1 MSNPP
6 QPTGFSISATAIR
19 RHIGTLMLTIAI
31 FVMGAFYISR
41 LQVDLLPSIVY
52 PRIGVQVNI
61 PGITPEVAI
70 TEVTKPLEESLAVT
84 EGVNQLFS
92 RTREGQV
99 RVDLFFEAGSDVNQA
114 LNDTVA
120 SFNRGRSRLPEDI
133 EDARIFKFD
142 PSQFPIYEF
151 ALTSPSLSLAQ
162 LRLFADEEL
171 GRELSIVP
179 GVAGVDVVG
188 GVREEVQVNL
198 NLQRLQSLG
207 INVDDVLSAL
217 RDRNID
223 ISGGRLRDGSV
234 EPLTR
239 AVGKFQ
245 DAKEIANLSFTV
257 RSAATS
263 AAITDG
269 SGTANRQVYL
279 RDFAEVIDGTEE
291 QRVFTALNG
300 QPAVRLLITKQ
311 PDANTIEV
319 VDRVKEKIDALKS
332 SGLIPSDAEV
342 TATIDESRL
351 IRASV
356 ANVTSSGVIGA
367 GLAAIAVFLFLGSLR
382 QTLIITLAIP
392 LASLAAVICMGIFG
406 FSLNLFSLGGLA
418 LGVGIVVD
426 NSIVMLE
433 NITIGIEKLKK
444 QHKLAKL
451 TNRDDQGDQQYGE
464 EYGDHQSNPDNQRP
478 LTANDVILQS
488 QNSSTEVESALIAS
502 TSTNLVVIFPFLL
515 LGGFLALLFN
525 QLILT
530 ISFAVVASIAVAVT
544 VVPMMASRL
553 LAIPWSSNLNQTWFM
568 LEFERRF
575 AAATLSYAGLLAR
588 IVQYRLLVIVA
599 MFTVLGGGGALMAAQ
614 LPQEIIP
621 QVRTGDVSVNA
632 QFPPGTTLAQNIEV
646 MEMIDEILLKQPE
659 TAYSFTTLGGGSF
672 GSNVTANPLRSGS
685 TITLKPNADLTGF
698 VSRVNREIARLNLAG
713 VRVRVNPG
721 QVRGIIVN
729 NSPVPRTDIDVVLQ
743 GSNPEV
749 LAQAGAEVL
758 SALEKNV
765 KGANFRPDVDDRQ
778 PEVQIIPDWER
789 VQALGLSTQSIGST
803 LQAAITGSVPTQ
815 LQRGDRLIDV
825 RVQIDPTQRQNASQ
839 LQQVP
844 LFVSN
849 NRPIRLADVATLK
862 EGRAPGEIQRIN
874 QRQVFLLLGSI
885 ERGASLSD
893 ALKQTET
900 TIASL
905 SLPEGV
911 AVLPSSAK
919 EANENLSKS
928 FGVLG
933 VLAAFLVFVVMAVQ
947 YNSLLDPLVIML
959 TIPLALA
966 GGIVGLFVTKQSINV
981 MVVIGVILL
990 IGIVVNNAIVLVE
1003 LANQVRE
1010 EQKCSRLQAILQA
1023 APTRLRPILMTTI
1036 TTVVGA
1042 FPLAL
1047 GMGDGGEF
1055 LQPLGIVIFSG
1066 LALATL
1072 LTLFLIPCSYVLI
1085 HELNWTNI
1093 GKRFGLKSSKANK
1106 AKAQGSRK

>member
-1 MSNPP
+1 MSNPNSP
-6 QPTGFSISATAIR
+6 KPTGFSISATAIR

-31 FVMGAFYISR
+31 FVMGAFYVTR

-70 TEVTKPLEESLAVT
+70 TEVTKPLEEVLAIT

-99 RVDLFFEAGSDVNQA
+99 RVDLFFEAGSNVDQA
-114 LNDTVA
+114 LNDAVA
-120 SFNRGRSRLPEDI
+120 SFNRGRSRLPDEVEDV
-133 EDARIFKFD
+133 RIFKFD
-142 PSQFPIYEF
+142 PSQLPVYEF
-151 ALTSPSLSLAQ
+151 ALTSPSLSLPQ
-162 LRLFADEEL
+162 LRIFADDEL
-171 GRELSIVP
+171 SRELAVVP

-198 NLQRLQSLG
+198 DLQRLQSAG
-207 INVDDVLSAL
+207 VNVDDVLNAL

-223 ISGGRLRDGSV
+223 ISGGRLRDGTV

-239 AVGKFQ
+239 AIGKFNNAQ
-245 DAKEIANLSFTV
+245 EIAGLSFIV
-257 RSAATS
+257 RSSTGAQS
-263 AAITDG
+263 
-269 SGTANRQVYL
+269 RQVYL
-279 RDFAEVIDGTEE
+279 RDFAEIIDGTEE
-291 QRVFTALNG
+291 QRVFTTLNG
-300 QPAVRLLITKQ
+300 QSAVRLLVTKQ

-319 VDRVKEKIDALKS
+319 IDRVKQKIAALRA
-332 SGLIPSDAEV
+332 SGLVPSDAEV
-342 TATIDESRL
+342 TPTIDESRL

-356 ANVTSSGVIGA
+356 ANVTTSGVIGS
-367 GLAAIAVFLFLGSLR
+367 GLAAASVFLFLGSLR

-433 NITIGIEKLKK
+433 NITIGIDKVRKRNGGNAEF
-444 QHKLAKL
+444 
-451 TNRDDQGDQQYGE
+451 DQIIDQAQ
-464 EYGDHQSNPDNQRP
+464 
-478 LTANDVILQS
+478 V
-488 QNSSTEVESALIAS
+488 SSTEVESALIAS
-502 TSTNLVVIFPFLL
+502 TSTNLVVILPFLL

-530 ISFAVVASIAVAVT
+530 ISFAVLASIVVAIT

-553 LAIPWSSNLNQTWFM
+553 LAIPWSSRLNETWFM
-568 LEFERRF
+568 RGFERRF
-575 AAATLSYAGLLAR
+575 AAATSGYAGFLVR
-588 IVQYRLLVIVA
+588 ILQYRLLVIVA
-599 MFTVLGGGGALMAAQ
+599 LFAILGGGGFALARQ

-621 QVRTGDVSVNA
+621 QVKTGDVSVNA
-632 QFPPGTTLAQNIEV
+632 QFPPGTTLAQNRVV

-659 TAYSFTTLGGGSF
+659 TAYSFLTIGGTAF
-672 GSNVTANPLRSGS
+672 GSNVTANPLRAGS

-698 VSRVNREIARLNLAG
+698 IRQVNQQIARLNLAG
-713 VRVRVNPG
+713 IRVRVNPG

-743 GSNPEV
+743 GGNPEV
-749 LAQAGAEVL
+749 LAQAGTEVL
-758 SALEKNV
+758 RALEQNV
-765 KGANFRPDVDDRQ
+765 KGANFRPDTDARQ
-778 PEVQIIPDWER
+778 PEVQIVPNWER
-789 VQALGLSTQSIGST
+789 LQALGLSTKEIGSA
-803 LQAAITGSVPTQ
+803 LQTGLTGSVPTQ

-825 RVQIDPTQRQNASQ
+825 RVQLDAQSRKNASQ
-839 LQQVP
+839 LQQLP
-844 LFVSN
+844 LFVAN
-849 NRPIRLADVATLK
+849 NQPVRLGDVATIR

-874 QRQVFLLLGSI
+874 QRQVYLLLGSL
-885 ERGASLSD
+885 ERGAGLSD
-893 ALKQTET
+893 ALKQTDQA
-900 TIASL
+900 IAEID
-905 SLPEGV
+905 LPDGV

-919 EANENLSKS
+919 QANENLSGA
-928 FGVLG
+928 FGTLG
-933 VLAAFLVFVVMAVQ
+933 LLAAFLVFVVMAVQ

-966 GGIVGLFVTKQSINV
+966 GGIIGLSVTNSSINV

-1003 LANQVRE
+1003 LANQVRD
-1010 EQKCSRLQAILQA
+1010 EQKCSRMQAMLQA

-1047 GMGDGGEF
+1047 GGGEGGEF

-1072 LTLFLIPCSYVLI
+1072 LTLFLIPCSYVVI
-1085 HELNWTNI
+1085 HELSW
-1093 GKRFGLKSSKANK
+1093 KKVAKLVPSKVSVK
-1106 AKAQGSRK
+1106 D

>member
-1 MSNPP
+1 MSAPNSPIP
-6 QPTGFSISATAIR
+6 KPTGFSISAIAIR
-19 RHIGTLMLTIAI
+19 RHIGTLMLTLAI

-70 TEVTKPLEESLAVT
+70 TEVTKPLEEALALT

-99 RVDLFFEAGSDVNQA
+99 RVDLFFQAGSDVNQA

-120 SFNRGRSRLPEDI
+120 SFNRGRSQLPDDI

-151 ALTSPSLSLAQ
+151 ALTSPSRSLSD

-171 GRELSIVP
+171 TRELSIVP

-188 GVREEVQVNL
+188 GVREEIQVNL
-198 NLQRLQSLG
+198 DLQRLQSVG
-207 INVDDVLSAL
+207 VNISDVLNAL
-217 RDRNID
+217 RDRNVD
-223 ISGGRLRDGSV
+223 VSGGRLRDGAV

-239 AVGKFQ
+239 AIGKFRNV
-245 DAKEIANLSFTV
+245 KELEGLSFIV
-257 RSAATS
+257 RNPNTS
-263 AAITDG
+263 SNSSSNTNTT
-269 SGTANRQVYL
+269 TAPKQVYL
-279 RDFAEVIDGTEE
+279 RDFADIIDGTEE
-291 QRVFTALNG
+291 QRIFTTLNG
-300 QPAVRLLITKQ
+300 QEAVRLLVTKQ

-319 VDRVKEKIDALKS
+319 IDRVKAKIEALQS
-332 SGLIPSDAEV
+332 SGLIPSDAEL
-342 TATIDESRL
+342 TATLDESKL
-351 IRASV
+351 IKASV
-356 ANVTSSGVIGA
+356 ANVTFSGIVGS

-392 LASLAAVICMGIFG
+392 LATLAAIICMGIFG

-433 NITIGIEKLKK
+433 NITIGIEKIRK
-444 QHKLAKL
+444 QKG
-451 TNRDDQGDQQYGE
+451 GD
-464 EYGDHQSNPDNQRP
+464 PDFNEII
-478 LTANDVILQS
+478 DQS
-488 QNSSTEVESALIAS
+488 QASSTEIESALIAS

-515 LGGFLALLFN
+515 LGGFLSLLFN

-530 ISFAVVASIAVAVT
+530 ISFAVLASIAVAVT

-553 LAIPWSSNLNQTWFM
+553 LAIPWSSRLNETWFM
-568 LEFERRF
+568 RGFERRF
-575 AAATLSYAGLLAR
+575 AAATLGYAGFLAR
-588 IVQYRLLVIVA
+588 IIQYRLLIVIGLFVL
-599 MFTVLGGGGALMAAQ
+599 LGGGGFLMGRQ

-621 QVRTGDVSVNA
+621 QVKTGDVNLNA
-632 QFPPGTTLAQNIEV
+632 QFPASTTLAENRKV
-646 MEMIDEILLKQPE
+646 MTIVDEILIKQPE
-659 TAYSFTTLGGGSF
+659 TAYAFTTVGGGSF
-672 GSNVTANPLRSGS
+672 GNNVTSNPLRSGS

-698 VSRVNREIARLNLAG
+698 VSRVNQEIGRLNLAG
-713 VRVRVNPG
+713 VRIRVNPG

-743 GSNPEV
+743 GSNPEL
-749 LAQAGAEVL
+749 LAQAGTEVL
-758 SALEKNV
+758 SAIEKSV
-765 KGANFRPDVDDRQ
+765 KGANFRPDTDARQ

-789 VQALGLSTQSIGST
+789 LQALGLSTQAIGST
-803 LQAAITGSVPTQ
+803 LETAITGSVPTQ

-825 RVQIDPTQRQNASQ
+825 RVQLDPTLRKNASQ

-849 NRPIRLADVATLK
+849 NRPVRLADVSTIR
-862 EGRAPGEIQRIN
+862 EGRAPSEIQRIN
-874 QRQVFLLLGSI
+874 QRQVYLLLGSL

-893 ALKQTET
+893 ALKQTEQA
-900 TIASL
+900 IASVD
-905 SLPEGV
+905 LPDGV
-911 AVLPSSAK
+911 TVLPSSAK
-919 EANENLSKS
+919 EANDNLSGA

-933 VLAAFLVFVVMAVQ
+933 LLASFLVFVVMAVQ

-966 GGIVGLFVTKQSINV
+966 GGIIGLYVTNSSINV

-1003 LANQVRE
+1003 LANQLLE
-1010 EQKCSRLQAILQA
+1010 EQKCSRIQAMLQA

-1047 GMGDGGEF
+1047 GGGDGGEF

-1066 LALATL
+1066 LALATI
-1072 LTLFLIPCSYVLI
+1072 LTLFLIPCSYVLM
-1085 HELNWTNI
+1085 HELSW
-1093 GKRFGLKSSKANK
+1093 
-1106 AKAQGSRK
+1106 AKARKLVPIKISSRNKRLTNR

>member
-1 MSNPP
+1 MNAPNSPIP
-6 QPTGFSISATAIR
+6 KPSGFSISSIAIR

-70 TEVTKPLEESLAVT
+70 TEVTKPLEEALALT

-99 RVDLFFEAGSDVNQA
+99 RVDLFFQAGSDVNQA

-120 SFNRGRSRLPEDI
+120 SFNRGRSQLPENI

-151 ALTSPSLSLAQ
+151 ALTSPSRSLSD

-171 GRELSIVP
+171 SRELSIVP

-188 GVREEVQVNL
+188 GVREEIQVNL
-198 NLQRLQSLG
+198 DLQRLQSVG
-207 INVDDVLSAL
+207 VSISDVLNTL
-217 RDRNID
+217 RDRNVD
-223 ISGGRLRDGSV
+223 VSGGRLRDGAV

-239 AVGKFQ
+239 AIGKFSNV
-245 DAKEIANLSFTV
+245 KELEGLSFIV
-257 RSAATS
+257 RSPITSSNSSSSGSSNTNTAT
-263 AAITDG
+263 APK
-269 SGTANRQVYL
+269 QVYL
-279 RDFAEVIDGTEE
+279 RDFADIIDGSEE
-291 QRVFTALNG
+291 QRIFTTLNG
-300 QPAVRLLITKQ
+300 QEAVRLLVTKQ

-319 VDRVKEKIDALKS
+319 IDRVKAKIQTLQS
-332 SGLIPSDAEV
+332 SGLIPNDAEL
-342 TATIDESRL
+342 TPTLDESKL

-356 ANVTSSGVIGA
+356 ANVTSSGIFGA
-367 GLAAIAVFLFLGSLR
+367 SLASIAVFLFLGSLR
-382 QTLIITLAIP
+382 QTLIISLAIP
-392 LASLAAVICMGIFG
+392 LATLAAIICMGIFG

-433 NITIGIEKLKK
+433 NITIGIEKIRKRK
-444 QHKLAKL
+444 
-451 TNRDDQGDQQYGE
+451 GD
-464 EYGDHQSNPDNQRP
+464 NPDFNEII
-478 LTANDVILQS
+478 NQS
-488 QNSSTEVESALIAS
+488 QESSTEIESALIAS

-515 LGGFLALLFN
+515 LGGFLSLLFN

-530 ISFAVVASIAVAVT
+530 ISFAVGASIAIAVT
-544 VVPMMASRL
+544 VVPMLASRL
-553 LAIPWSSNLNQTWFM
+553 LAIPWSSRLNETRFM
-568 LEFERRF
+568 RGFERRF
-575 AAATLSYAGLLAR
+575 SAATLRYAGFLAR
-588 IVQYRLLVIVA
+588 IVQYRLLVVIGLFVL
-599 MFTVLGGGGALMAAQ
+599 LGGTGFLMGRQ

-621 QVRTGDVSVNA
+621 QVKTGDVNLNA
-632 QFPPGTTLAQNIEV
+632 QFPASTTLAENQKV
-646 MEMIDEILLKQPE
+646 MKLVDEILIKQPE
-659 TAYSFTTLGGGSF
+659 TAYAFTTVGGGSF
-672 GSNVTANPLRSGS
+672 GNNVTSNPLRSGS
-685 TITLKPNADLTGF
+685 TITLKPNADLVDF
-698 VSRVNREIARLNLAG
+698 VSRVNQEIGRLNLAG
-713 VRVRVNPG
+713 VRIRVNPG

-729 NSPVPRTDIDVVLQ
+729 NSPVPRTDIDVILQ
-743 GSNPEV
+743 GSSPEL
-749 LAQAGAEVL
+749 LAQAGTDVL
-758 SALEKNV
+758 SALEKSV
-765 KGANFRPDVDDRQ
+765 KGANFRPDTDARQ

-789 VQALGLSTQSIGST
+789 LQALGLSTQAIGST
-803 LQAAITGSVPTQ
+803 LQTAITGSVPTQ

-825 RVQIDPTQRQNASQ
+825 RVQLDPALRKNASQ

-849 NRPIRLADVATLK
+849 NRPIRLADVSK
-862 EGRAPGEIQRIN
+862 IQEGRAPGEIQRIN
-874 QRQVFLLLGSI
+874 QRQVYLVLGSL

-893 ALKQTET
+893 ALKQTEQA
-900 TIASL
+900 IASID
-905 SLPEGV
+905 LPDGV
-911 AVLPSSAK
+911 TVLPSTAK
-919 EANENLSKS
+919 EANDNLAGA
-928 FGVLG
+928 FGILG
-933 VLAAFLVFVVMAVQ
+933 LLASFLVFVVMAVQ

-966 GGIVGLFVTKQSINV
+966 GGIVGLYVTNSSINV

-1003 LANQVRE
+1003 LANQLRE
-1010 EQKCSRLQAILQA
+1010 EQKCSRIQAMLQA

-1047 GMGDGGEF
+1047 GSGDGGEF

-1066 LALATL
+1066 LALATI
-1072 LTLFLIPCSYVLI
+1072 LTLFLIPCSYVLM
-1085 HELNWTNI
+1085 HELSW
-1093 GKRFGLKSSKANK
+1093 
-1106 AKAQGSRK
+1106 AKVRKLVPAKLRSF

>member
-1 MSNPP
+1 MSAPNSPIP
-6 QPTGFSISATAIR
+6 KPTGFSISAIAIR
-19 RHIGTLMLTIAI
+19 RHIGTLMLTLAI

-70 TEVTKPLEESLAVT
+70 TEVTKPLEEALALT

-99 RVDLFFEAGSDVNQA
+99 RVDLFFQAGSDVNQA

-120 SFNRGRSRLPEDI
+120 SFNRGRSQLPDEI

-151 ALTSPSLSLAQ
+151 ALTSPSRSLSD

-171 GRELSIVP
+171 ARELAIVP

-188 GVREEVQVNL
+188 GVREEIQVNL
-198 NLQRLQSLG
+198 DLQRLQSAG
-207 INVDDVLSAL
+207 VNISDVLNTL
-217 RDRNID
+217 RDRNVD
-223 ISGGRLRDGSV
+223 VSGGRLRDGSI

-239 AVGKFQ
+239 AIGKFSNV
-245 DAKEIANLSFTV
+245 KELEGLSFIV
-257 RSAATS
+257 RSPNPNT
-263 AAITDG
+263 AITPK
-269 SGTANRQVYL
+269 QVYL
-279 RDFAEVIDGTEE
+279 RDFADIIDGTEE
-291 QRVFTALNG
+291 QRVFTTLNG
-300 QPAVRLLITKQ
+300 QEAVRLLITKQ

-319 VDRVKEKIDALKS
+319 IDRVKAKIETLQS
-332 SGLIPSDAEV
+332 NGLIPNDAEL
-342 TATIDESRL
+342 TATLDESKL

-356 ANVTSSGVIGA
+356 ANVTSSGVVGS

-382 QTLIITLAIP
+382 QTLIISLAIP
-392 LASLAAVICMGIFG
+392 LATLAAIICMGIFG

-433 NITIGIEKLKK
+433 NITIGI
-444 QHKLAKL
+444 AKI
-451 TNRDDQGDQQYGE
+451 RKRKGE
-464 EYGDHQSNPDNQRP
+464 NPNFNEIID
-478 LTANDVILQS
+478 QS
-488 QNSSTEVESALIAS
+488 QASSTEIESALIAS

-515 LGGFLALLFN
+515 LGGFLSLLFN

-530 ISFAVVASIAVAVT
+530 ISFAVLASIAIAVT

-553 LAIPWSSNLNQTWFM
+553 LAIPWSSRLNESRFM
-568 LEFERRF
+568 REFERRF
-575 AAATLSYAGLLAR
+575 AAATLGYAGFLAR
-588 IVQYRLLVIVA
+588 IVQYRLLVVIGLFVI
-599 MFTVLGGGGALMAAQ
+599 LGGGGFLMARQ

-621 QVRTGDVSVNA
+621 QVKTGDVSLNA
-632 QFPPGTTLAQNIEV
+632 QFPAGTTLAENQKV
-646 MEMIDEILLKQPE
+646 MKIVDEILIKQPE
-659 TAYSFTTLGGGSF
+659 TAYAFTTVGGGSF
-672 GSNVTANPLRSGS
+672 GNNVSSNPLRSGS
-685 TITLKPNADLTGF
+685 TITLKPNADLAGF
-698 VSRVNREIARLNLAG
+698 VSRVNREIGRLNLAG
-713 VRVRVNPG
+713 VRIRVNPG

-743 GSNPEV
+743 GSNPEL
-749 LAQAGAEVL
+749 LAQAGTEIL
-758 SALEKNV
+758 SALEKSV
-765 KGANFRPDVDDRQ
+765 KGANFRPDTDARQ
-778 PEVQIIPDWER
+778 PELQIIPDWER
-789 VQALGLSTQSIGST
+789 LQALGLSTQAIGST
-803 LQAAITGSVPTQ
+803 LQTAITGSVPTQ

-825 RVQIDPTQRQNASQ
+825 RVQLDPTLRKNASQ

-849 NRPIRLADVATLK
+849 NRPVRLADVSK
-862 EGRAPGEIQRIN
+862 IREGRAPGEIQRIN
-874 QRQVFLLLGSI
+874 QRQVYLVLGSL

-893 ALKQTET
+893 ALKQTEQA
-900 TIASL
+900 IASID
-905 SLPEGV
+905 LPDGV
-911 AVLPSSAK
+911 TVLPSSAK
-919 EANENLSKS
+919 EANDNLSGA
-928 FGVLG
+928 FGILG
-933 VLAAFLVFVVMAVQ
+933 LLASFLVFVVMAVQ

-966 GGIVGLFVTKQSINV
+966 GGIVGLYVTNSSINV

-1003 LANQVRE
+1003 LANQLRE
-1010 EQKCSRLQAILQA
+1010 EQKCSRIQAMLQA

-1047 GMGDGGEF
+1047 GGGDGGEF

-1066 LALATL
+1066 LALATV

-1085 HELNWTNI
+1085 HEFSWAKVKKLVPA
-1093 GKRFGLKSSKANK
+1093 KVSSRN
-1106 AKAQGSRK
+1106 

>member
-1 MSNPP
+1 MSAPNSPIP
-6 QPTGFSISATAIR
+6 KPTGFSISAIAIR
-19 RHIGTLMLTIAI
+19 RHIGTLMLTLAI

-70 TEVTKPLEESLAVT
+70 TEVTKPLEEALALT

-99 RVDLFFEAGSDVNQA
+99 RVDLFFQAGSDVNQA

-120 SFNRGRSRLPEDI
+120 SFNRGRSQLPDDI

-151 ALTSPSLSLAQ
+151 ALTSPSRSLSD

-171 GRELSIVP
+171 SRELSIVP

-188 GVREEVQVNL
+188 GVREEIRVNL
-198 NLQRLQSLG
+198 DLQRLQSVG
-207 INVDDVLSAL
+207 VNISDVLNAL
-217 RDRNID
+217 RDRNVD
-223 ISGGRLRDGSV
+223 VSGGRLRDGAV

-239 AVGKFQ
+239 AIGKFRNV
-245 DAKEIANLSFTV
+245 KELEGLSFIV
-257 RSAATS
+257 RNPNTS
-263 AAITDG
+263 SNSSSNTNTT
-269 SGTANRQVYL
+269 TAPKQVYL
-279 RDFAEVIDGTEE
+279 RDFADIIDGTEE
-291 QRVFTALNG
+291 QRIFTTLNG
-300 QPAVRLLITKQ
+300 QEAVRLLVTKQ

-319 VDRVKEKIDALKS
+319 IDRVKAKIEALQS
-332 SGLIPSDAEV
+332 SGLIPSDAEL
-342 TATIDESRL
+342 TATLDESKL
-351 IRASV
+351 IKASV
-356 ANVTSSGVIGA
+356 ANVTFSGIVGS

-392 LASLAAVICMGIFG
+392 LATLAAIICMGIFG

-433 NITIGIEKLKK
+433 NITIGIEKIRK
-444 QHKLAKL
+444 QKG
-451 TNRDDQGDQQYGE
+451 GD
-464 EYGDHQSNPDNQRP
+464 PDFNEII
-478 LTANDVILQS
+478 DQS
-488 QNSSTEVESALIAS
+488 QASSTEIESALIAS

-515 LGGFLALLFN
+515 LGGFLSLLFN

-530 ISFAVVASIAVAVT
+530 ISFAVLASIAVAVT

-553 LAIPWSSNLNQTWFM
+553 LAIPWSSRLNETWFM
-568 LEFERRF
+568 RGFERRF
-575 AAATLSYAGLLAR
+575 AAATLGYAGFLAR
-588 IVQYRLLVIVA
+588 IIQYRLLIVIGLFVL
-599 MFTVLGGGGALMAAQ
+599 LGGGGFLMGRQ

-621 QVRTGDVSVNA
+621 QVKTGDVNLNA
-632 QFPPGTTLAQNIEV
+632 QFPASTTLAENRKV
-646 MEMIDEILLKQPE
+646 MTIVDEILIKQPE
-659 TAYSFTTLGGGSF
+659 TAYAFTTVGGGSF
-672 GSNVTANPLRSGS
+672 GNNVTSNPLRSGS

-698 VSRVNREIARLNLAG
+698 VSRVNQEIGRLNLAG
-713 VRVRVNPG
+713 VRIRVNPG

-743 GSNPEV
+743 GSNPEL
-749 LAQAGAEVL
+749 LAQAGTEVL
-758 SALEKNV
+758 SAIEKSV
-765 KGANFRPDVDDRQ
+765 KGANFRPDTDARQ

-789 VQALGLSTQSIGST
+789 LQALGLSTQAIGST
-803 LQAAITGSVPTQ
+803 LETAITGSVPTQ

-825 RVQIDPTQRQNASQ
+825 RVQLDPTLRKNASQ

-849 NRPIRLADVATLK
+849 NRPVRLADVSTIR
-862 EGRAPGEIQRIN
+862 EGRAPSEIQRIN
-874 QRQVFLLLGSI
+874 QRQVYLLLGSL

-893 ALKQTET
+893 ALKQTEQA
-900 TIASL
+900 IASVD
-905 SLPEGV
+905 LPDGV
-911 AVLPSSAK
+911 TVLPSSAK
-919 EANENLSKS
+919 EANDNLSGA

-933 VLAAFLVFVVMAVQ
+933 LLASFLVFVVMAVQ

-966 GGIVGLFVTKQSINV
+966 GGIIGLYVTNSSINV

-1003 LANQVRE
+1003 LANQLLE
-1010 EQKCSRLQAILQA
+1010 EQKCSRIQAMLQA

-1047 GMGDGGEF
+1047 GGGDGGEF

-1066 LALATL
+1066 LALATI
-1072 LTLFLIPCSYVLI
+1072 LTLFLIPCSYVLM
-1085 HELNWTNI
+1085 HELSW
-1093 GKRFGLKSSKANK
+1093 
-1106 AKAQGSRK
+1106 AKARKLVPIKISSRNKRLTNR

>member
-1 MSNPP
+1 MSAPNSPIP
-6 QPTGFSISATAIR
+6 KPTGFSISAIAIR
-19 RHIGTLMLTIAI
+19 RHIGTLMLTLAI

-70 TEVTKPLEESLAVT
+70 TEVTKPLEEALALT

-99 RVDLFFEAGSDVNQA
+99 RVDLFFEAGSDVDQA

-120 SFNRGRSRLPEDI
+120 SFNRGRNQLPDEI

-151 ALTSPSLSLAQ
+151 ALTSPSRSLSD

-171 GRELSIVP
+171 ARELSIVP

-188 GVREEVQVNL
+188 GVREEIQVNL
-198 NLQRLQSLG
+198 DLQRLQSVG
-207 INVDDVLSAL
+207 VNISDVLSAL
-217 RDRNID
+217 RDRNVD
-223 ISGGRLRDGSV
+223 VSGGRLRDGAV

-239 AVGKFQ
+239 AVGKFSNV
-245 DAKEIANLSFTV
+245 KELEGLSFIV
-257 RSAATS
+257 RSPNPNT
-263 AAITDG
+263 AI
-269 SGTANRQVYL
+269 APKQVYL
-279 RDFAEVIDGTEE
+279 RDFADIIDGTEE
-291 QRVFTALNG
+291 QRVFTTLNG
-300 QPAVRLLITKQ
+300 QEAVRLLVTKQ
-311 PDANTIEV
+311 PDANTVEV
-319 VDRVKEKIDALKS
+319 IDRVKAKIKNLQS
-332 SGLIPSDAEV
+332 SGLIPNDAEL
-342 TATIDESRL
+342 TATLDESNL

-356 ANVTSSGVIGA
+356 ANVTSSGIFGS

-392 LASLAAVICMGIFG
+392 LATLAAIICMGIFG

-433 NITIGIEKLKK
+433 NITIGIEKIRKRK
-444 QHKLAKL
+444 G
-451 TNRDDQGDQQYGE
+451 GD
-464 EYGDHQSNPDNQRP
+464 PDFNEII
-478 LTANDVILQS
+478 DQS
-488 QNSSTEVESALIAS
+488 QASSTEIESALIAS

-515 LGGFLALLFN
+515 LGGFLSLLFN

-530 ISFAVVASIAVAVT
+530 ISFAVLASIAIAVT
-544 VVPMMASRL
+544 VVPMLASRL
-553 LAIPWSSNLNQTWFM
+553 LAIPWSSRLNESWFM
-568 LEFERRF
+568 RGFERRF
-575 AAATLSYAGLLAR
+575 AAATLGYAGFLAR
-588 IVQYRLLVIVA
+588 IVQYRLLVVIGLFVI
-599 MFTVLGGGGALMAAQ
+599 LGGGGFLMGRQ

-621 QVRTGDVSVNA
+621 QVKTGDVNLNA
-632 QFPPGTTLAQNIEV
+632 QFPAGTTLAQNQKIMKMV
-646 MEMIDEILLKQPE
+646 DEILIKQPE
-659 TAYSFTTLGGGSF
+659 TAYSFATIGGGSF
-672 GSNVTANPLRSGS
+672 GNNVTANPLRSGS
-685 TITLKPNADLTGF
+685 TITLKPNADLAGF
-698 VSRVNREIARLNLAG
+698 VSRVNREIGRLNLAG

-743 GSNPEV
+743 GSNPEL
-749 LAQAGAEVL
+749 LAQAGIEVL
-758 SALEKNV
+758 SALEKV
-765 KGANFRPDVDDRQ
+765 KGANFRPDTDARQ

-789 VQALGLSTQSIGST
+789 LQALGLSTQSIGST
-803 LQAAITGSVPTQ
+803 LQTAITGSVPTQ

-825 RVQIDPTQRQNASQ
+825 RVQLDPALRKNASQ

-849 NRPIRLADVATLK
+849 NRPVRLADVSTIR

-874 QRQVFLLLGSI
+874 QRQVYLVLGSL

-893 ALKQTET
+893 ALKQTEQA
-900 TIASL
+900 IAAID
-905 SLPEGV
+905 LPDGV
-911 AVLPSSAK
+911 TLLPSSAK
-919 EANENLSKS
+919 AANDNLSGA
-928 FGVLG
+928 FGTLG
-933 VLAAFLVFVVMAVQ
+933 LLASFLVFVVMAVQ

-966 GGIVGLFVTKQSINV
+966 GGIVGLYVTNSSINV

-1003 LANQVRE
+1003 LANQLRE
-1010 EQKCSRLQAILQA
+1010 EQKCSRIQAMLQA

-1047 GMGDGGEF
+1047 GGGDGGEF

-1066 LALATL
+1066 LALATI

-1085 HELNWTNI
+1085 HEFSWAKVKKLVPA
-1093 GKRFGLKSSKANK
+1093 KVSSR
-1106 AKAQGSRK
+1106 S

>member
-1 MSNPP
+1 MNAPNSPIP
-6 QPTGFSISATAIR
+6 KPTGFSISALAIR
-19 RHIGTLMLTIAI
+19 RHIGTLMLTLAI

-52 PRIGVQVNI
+52 PRIGVQVNV

-70 TEVTKPLEESLAVT
+70 TEVTKPLEEALALT

-99 RVDLFFEAGSDVNQA
+99 RVDLFFQAGSDVNQA

-120 SFNRGRSRLPEDI
+120 SFNRGRSQLPENI

-151 ALTSPSLSLAQ
+151 ALTSPSRSLSD

-171 GRELSIVP
+171 SRELSIVP

-188 GVREEVQVNL
+188 GVKEEIQVNL
-198 NLQRLQSLG
+198 DLQRLQSIG
-207 INVDDVLSAL
+207 VNISDVLNAL
-217 RDRNID
+217 RDRNVD
-223 ISGGRLRDGSV
+223 VSGGRLRDGSV

-239 AVGKFQ
+239 AIGKFSNV
-245 DAKEIANLSFTV
+245 KELEGLSFIA
-257 RSAATS
+257 RSSNTNSNSSSNTASNSSSNT
-263 AAITDG
+263 AI
-269 SGTANRQVYL
+269 APKQVYL
-279 RDFAEVIDGTEE
+279 RDFAEIIDGSEE
-291 QRVFTALNG
+291 QRIFTTLNG
-300 QPAVRLLITKQ
+300 QEAVRLVVTKQ

-319 VDRVKEKIDALKS
+319 IDRLKAKIETLKS
-332 SGLIPSDAEV
+332 SGLIPNDAEL
-342 TATIDESRL
+342 TATLDESKL
-351 IRASV
+351 IKASV
-356 ANVTSSGVIGA
+356 ANVTSSGIFGA

-382 QTLIITLAIP
+382 QTLIISLAIP
-392 LASLAAVICMGIFG
+392 LATLAAIICMGIFG

-433 NITIGIEKLKK
+433 NITIGVDKIRKRKG
-444 QHKLAKL
+444 
-451 TNRDDQGDQQYGE
+451 DD
-464 EYGDHQSNPDNQRP
+464 PDFNEII
-478 LTANDVILQS
+478 NQS
-488 QNSSTEVESALIAS
+488 QASSTEIESALIAS

-515 LGGFLALLFN
+515 LGGFLSLLFN

-530 ISFAVVASIAVAVT
+530 ISFAVLASIAIAVT

-553 LAIPWSSNLNQTWFM
+553 LAIRWSSRLNETRFM
-568 LEFERRF
+568 RGFERRF
-575 AAATLSYAGLLAR
+575 AAATLRYAGFLTR
-588 IVQYRLLVIVA
+588 IVRYRLFVVIGLFV
-599 MFTVLGGGGALMAAQ
+599 VLGGSGFLMARQ

-621 QVRTGDVSVNA
+621 QVKTGDVSLNA
-632 QFPPGTTLAQNIEV
+632 QFPASTTLAENQKIMKIV
-646 MEMIDEILLKQPE
+646 DEILIKQPE
-659 TAYSFTTLGGGSF
+659 TDYAFTTIGGGSF
-672 GSNVTANPLRSGS
+672 GNNISSNPLRSGS
-685 TITLKPNADLTGF
+685 TITLKPNADLAGF
-698 VSRVNREIARLNLAG
+698 VSRVNQEIGGLNLAG
-713 VRVRVNPG
+713 VRIRVNPG

-729 NSPVPRTDIDVVLQ
+729 NSPVPRTDIDVILQ
-743 GSNPEV
+743 GSNPEL
-749 LAQAGAEVL
+749 LAQAGAEIL
-758 SALEKNV
+758 SALEKSV
-765 KGANFRPDVDDRQ
+765 KGANFRPDIDARQ
-778 PEVQIIPDWER
+778 PEIQIVPDWER
-789 VQALGLSTQSIGST
+789 LQALGLSTQAIGST
-803 LQAAITGSVPTQ
+803 LQTAITGSVPTQ
-815 LQRGDRLIDV
+815 LQRGDRLVDV
-825 RVQIDPTQRQNASQ
+825 RVQLDPSLRKNASQ

-849 NRPIRLADVATLK
+849 NRPVRLADVSTIQ

-874 QRQVFLLLGSI
+874 QRQVYLVLGSL

-893 ALKQTET
+893 ALKQTEQA
-900 TIASL
+900 IASIK
-905 SLPEGV
+905 LPDGV
-911 AVLPSSAK
+911 TVLPSSAK
-919 EANENLSKS
+919 EANDNLAGA
-928 FGVLG
+928 FGTLG
-933 VLAAFLVFVVMAVQ
+933 LLASFLVFVVMAVQ

-966 GGIVGLFVTKQSINV
+966 GGIVGLYVTNSSINV

-1003 LANQVRE
+1003 LANQLRE
-1010 EQKCSRLQAILQA
+1010 EQQCSRIKAMLQA

-1047 GMGDGGEF
+1047 GSGDGGEF

-1066 LALATL
+1066 LALATI

-1085 HELNWTNI
+1085 HEFSWAKVRKLVPV
-1093 GKRFGLKSSKANK
+1093 KVSSKN
-1106 AKAQGSRK
+1106 